1 MFSLHSEID
10 VLSPKKFCHIADAPL
25 ILKEILEG
33 DAGLISVRVEQSDW
47 ATEPLIDL
55 PITAESQAGVE
66 FRFAVAER
74 RSITPRAA
82 EPLFGRMAELAPEYV
97 PLLFCP
103 VISPRVAEL
112 AGRFGISWCD
122 FAGNCRIHKLDPPF
136 LIVRQGRKP
145 IKVDSKLSKL
155 ADPFSPKSSRIV
167 RALLSDPGRVWSV
180 QELADHPDVGVSL
193 GLVSKVRQSLARN
206 AYIAASTRGV
216 RVSDPAGLLAA
227 WSRVYSGPV
236 ARHLYFAAGEPAD
249 IELRFVDWCRQN
261 GLTVTLSGLSAAWKF
276 APMVRSPV
284 VTAYVDPVDSFST
297 LNRQLAAQACITP
310 VDSGPNLI
318 VWEAYDLSVFAARH
332 FSDDTRLSWTSP
344 IQTWLDLQQL
354 QGRGQEASD
363 ELYQRFIKPDFDQN
377 SADRENDL

>member
-1 MFSLHSEID
+1 MKS
-10 VLSPKKFCHIADAPL
+10 VRHIANAAL

-33 DAGLISVRVEQSDW
+33 DAGLISVRAEPSDW
-47 ATEPLIDL
+47 PTEQPIDL
-55 PITAESQAGVE
+55 PITAETQAGVE

-82 EPLFGRMAELAPEYV
+82 EPLFGRMAELVPEYV

-112 AGRFGISWCD
+112 ADRFGISWCD
-122 FAGNCRIHKLDPPF
+122 FAGNCRIYKQNPPF

-145 IKVDSKLSKL
+145 VKVDSGLSKL

-167 RALLSDPGRVWSV
+167 RALLSDPQRVWTV
-180 QELADHPDVGVSL
+180 QELADHPEVSVSL
-193 GLVSKVRQSLARN
+193 GLASKVRQSLARN
-206 AYIAASTRGV
+206 AFIAASTRGV
-216 RVSDPAGLLAA
+216 HMTDPTGLLAA
-227 WSRVYSGPV
+227 WSRSYSGPV
-236 ARHLYFAAGEPAD
+236 ARHMYFAAGESAE
-249 IELRFVDWCRQN
+249 IELRFFDWCRQN
-261 GLTVTLSGLSAAWKF
+261 GLTVTLSGLSAAWKL

-284 VTAYVDPVDSFST
+284 VTAYVDPVNSLST
-297 LNRQLAAQACITP
+297 LSRQLAAQAGITP
-310 VDSGPNLI
+310 VDSGANLI
-318 VWEAYDLSVFAARH
+318 VWEPYDLSVFAARH

-354 QGRGQEASD
+354 HGRGQEASD

-377 SADRENDL
+377 SADRENEL